1 LIHRICER
9 AGSLTINFKDDEINA
24 TMENGV
30 LTITFPKAA
39 PELAPKRI
47 VIT

>member
-1 LIHRICER
+1 MPV
-9 AGSLTINFKDDEINA
+9 ALTINPKDDEINA
-24 TMENGV
+24 TMEDGV

-47 VIT
+47 TVA